1 MDRAAIDRTFAPA
14 ARDALKSFPVDV
26 GDLALVSMT
35 ENVTFKVTDRHDG
48 RAYVLRLHRP
58 GYHTLEELESE
69 LAWIRALGAAG
80 VEVPKPESARDGRN
94 YVPVGIAATGEV
106 RFAGLARWTEG
117 RLLSEVLAQAD
128 DERQVENYFTQL
140 GALTAAMHNQA
151 SPWQPPP
158 GFTRHHLD
166 ADGLMG
172 PAPHW
177 GPFWEHRSFSAAE
190 RGLLLE
196 TRDRMHAWLARLDR
210 EAGGY
215 SLIHSDMHPGNI
227 LVDGDRLTVID
238 FDDAGFGW
246 HDYDIAVVL
255 TYWQSKPNAAAID
268 RAFLKG
274 YRAVRP
280 LPDQALETIRTFR
293 LIRWMASIGWFHER
307 PELGRSAVFEERRA
321 WVLEQCAALQRGAA

>member
-1 MDRAAIDRTFAPA
+1 
-14 ARDALKSFPVDV
+14 
-26 GDLALVSMT
+26 
-35 ENVTFKVTDRHDG
+35 
-48 RAYVLRLHRP
+48 
-58 GYHTLEELESE
+58 
-69 LAWIRALGAAG
+69 
-80 VEVPKPESARDGRN
+80 
-94 YVPVGIAATGEV
+94 
-106 RFAGLARWTEG
+106 
-117 RLLSEVLAQAD
+117 
-128 DERQVENYFTQL
+128 
-140 GALTAAMHNQA
+140 
-151 SPWQPPP
+151 
-158 GFTRHHLD
+158 
-166 ADGLMG
+166 
-172 PAPHW
+172 
-177 GPFWEHRSFSAAE
+177 
-190 RGLLLE
+190 
-196 TRDRMHAWLARLDR
+196 
-210 EAGGY
+210 
-215 SLIHSDMHPGNI
+215 MHPGNI